1 MKAAIGNMINCI
13 NENKECVWLGFN
25 KTLLQKLGSR
35 LTPALGCSTFYNQ
48 NIICENVIALAYWEE
63 NTF

>member
-1 MKAAIGNMINCI
+1 MKTKNVCDWVLI
-13 NENKECVWLGFN
+13 K
-25 KTLLQKLGSR
+25 LQKLGSR